1 MSDAKIKATIIGRSK
16 KAWTWY
22 SSERK
27 QAIEAATVRTPI
39 KKADGSNSGRFTSL
53 VRCAMC
59 NDLFPKSEINVD
71 HIHPVG
77 KGFGWP
83 PGQDMLEWAQRLFCK
98 VENLQCLCKA
108 CHRRKSAKEKKE
120 GKYK

>member
-39 KKADGSNSGRFTSL
+39 KKADGSNSGRFTTL
-53 VRCAMC
+53 IRCAKC
-59 NDLFPKSEINVD
+59 DGLFTMAEINVD
-71 HIHPVG
+71 HIVPVG

-83 PGQDMLEWAQRLFCK
+83 PGQDMIDWMKRQFCK
-98 VENLQCLCKA
+98 VENLQVLCVK
-108 CHRRKSAKEKKE
+108 CHRAKSTKEKAE